1 MRDNMIIF
9 DSNIWIAFFNI
20 SDTQHKKAKRVLE
33 NINAKIVITEY
44 IILEVSSVLLFKA
57 DKDVA
62 NKFIEIVL
70 NNKDIEILFSD
81 EVFFRGALE
90 CFQNEETGKLSFI
103 DASLLHLSKFY
114 SVFTFDKELEKE
126 IRKTADGNVIKY
138 IN

>member
-1 MRDNMIIF
+1 MIIF

-20 SDTQHKKAKRVLE
+20 SDTQHKKAGKILE

-57 DKDVA
+57 GKDIA

-70 NNKDIEILFSD
+70 NNKDIEILLS
-81 EVFFRGALE
+81 EENFFRGALY

-103 DASLLHLSKFY
+103 DVSLLHLSKFY
-114 SVFTFDKELEKE
+114 SVFTFDKKLEKE
-126 IRKTADGNVIKY
+126 IWKAADGNAGKY
-138 IN
+138 RN